1 MSKIKP
7 DLLDIIEDVNQ
18 IDTFLAE
25 LIDEQAHGEELC
37 KKING
42 FEKQVLVPAETDYKT
57 AFRREKGKF
66 EDLADIIAEQ
76 PKAEVER
83 RNRSPYGWMGVSD
96 NQRRELEEAARR
108 ITPEETQ
115 LEAMKS
121 RRVRLPSEKL
131 DALKTAFSPLRD
143 EANEYEKYIAV
154 LFDKLTK
161 CAGELRDHLDETAQ
175 HKNRSF
181 SFVNQAGINSRINHL
196 DAGDLLGGNG
206 PM

>member
-7 DLLDIIEDVNQ
+7 DLNDVINDFNLISDLLD
-18 IDTFLAE
+18 E
-25 LIDEQAHGEELC
+25 LIDNQEKGKQLC
-37 KKING
+37 VKINT
-42 FEKQVLVPAETDYKT
+42 FEKQVLVPIEAEQRD
-57 AFRREKGKF
+57 AFRREKVKF

-121 RRVRLPSEKL
+121 RRVRLPREKL
-131 DALKTAFSPLRD
+131 NALKTAFSPLRD
-143 EANEYEKYIAV
+143 AADEYEKHLAE
-154 LFDKLTK
+154 LFEKLSK

-181 SFVNQAGINSRINHL
+181 SFVNQNGINSRINHL